1 LIFAIMDERKGD
13 DMQFKDYYDI
23 LGVKPDASE
32 AEIKSA
38 YRKLARKY
46 HPDVSKEAGAE
57 EKFKSVN
64 EAYEALKDPAK
75 RKAYDQIKAQGYR
88 PGQEYHPPPN
98 FGEGQRFDFSDIG
111 EGGFSD
117 FFESLFGAGGGRGP
131 RGRPG
136 PRRGRDMQARVEI
149 PLATAYSGGKE
160 RITLRDGGGDERTLE
175 VKIPAGILSGQQ
187 IRLAGQ
193 GTPGS
198 QGGPA
203 GDLLLEIAVRE
214 DGRFQLDGRDVLL
227 TLPIT
232 PWQAALGGT
241 VTVPTLGGDVELK
254 IPAGSD
260 SGKRMRLR
268 ARGMPGPTPGNQ
280 FVTLQ
285 IHAPPAH
292 TEAQRKLY
300 EEMAKEFAESPV
312 RA

>member
-1 LIFAIMDERKGD
+1 
-13 DMQFKDYYDI
+13 MQFKDYYDI
-23 LGVKPDASE
+23 LGIKPEASE

-98 FGEGQRFDFSDIG
+98 FGDGQGFDFSDAG
-111 EGGFSD
+111 EGGYSD
-117 FFESLFGAGGGRGP
+117 FFESLFRRGDRGA
-131 RGRPG
+131 RGRAG
-136 PRRGRDMQARVEI
+136 PRRGRDVQARVEI
-149 PLATAYSGGKE
+149 PLATAFRGSKE
-160 RITLRDGGGDERTLE
+160 RITLRDGGGERTLE
-175 VKIPAGILSGQQ
+175 VKIPAGILPGRQ

-193 GTPGS
+193 GSPGT
-198 QGGPA
+198 QGAPA
-203 GDLLLEIAVRE
+203 GDLLLEIGVRE
-214 DGRFQLDGRDVLL
+214 DARFQLDGRDVVS
-227 TLPIT
+227 TLSIM

-268 ARGMPGPTPGNQ
+268 GRGMPGATPGDQ

-292 TEAQRKLY
+292 TEAQRKVY
-300 EEMAKEFAESPV
+300 EEMAREFGG
-312 RA
+312 

>member
-1 LIFAIMDERKGD
+1 MLAAGFIAFREH
-13 DMQFKDYYDI
+13 MQFKDYYDI
-23 LGVKPDASE
+23 LGVKPEASE

-57 EKFKSVN
+57 EKFKAVN

-98 FGEGQRFDFSDIG
+98 FGDGQGFDFSDAG

-117 FFESLFGAGGGRGP
+117 FFESLFGGGA
-131 RGRPG
+131 RGRAG
-136 PRRGRDMQARVEI
+136 PRRGRDVRARVEI
-149 PLATAYSGGKE
+149 PLATAFRGSKE
-160 RITLRDGGGDERTLE
+160 RITLRDGGGERTLE
-175 VKIPAGILSGQQ
+175 VKIPAGILPGQQ

-193 GTPGS
+193 GSPGT
-198 QGGPA
+198 QGAPA
-203 GDLLLEIAVRE
+203 GDLLLEIGVRE
-214 DGRFQLDGRDVLL
+214 DARFQLDGRDVIS
-227 TLPIT
+227 TLSIM

-268 ARGMPGPTPGNQ
+268 GRGMPGATPGDQ

-285 IHAPPAH
+285 IHAPPAR
-292 TEAQRKLY
+292 TEAQRKVY
-300 EEMAKEFAESPV
+300 EEMAREFGD
-312 RA
+312 